1 MAAIRFVTDR
11 QRRCQVQSFGTV
23 SASGTERQAQHG
35 RIAIHRDDIG
45 VAPMRILPQT
55 LGVRR

>member
-11 QRRCQVQSFGTV
+11 QRRCQVQSFG

-45 VAPMRILPQT
+45 VAPMRILAQT